1 MTRCTS
7 ALVATAILALAGMP
21 NVADN
26 THGSAAT
33 CSSQVVAGVEIDTC
47 VADPTAPLPTLDEL
61 RDFIA
66 LSLNPT
72 AAPRELH
79 VLAELPRRG
88 IGKVDRRAL
97 RERYSDVTN
106 P

>member
-33 CSSQVVAGVEIDTC
+33 CSSQVVAGVEIDNC
-47 VADPTAPLPTLDEL
+47 VAGPEAPVYGD
-61 RDFIA
+61 
-66 LSLNPT
+66 
-72 AAPRELH
+72 APRLGLELG
-79 VLAELPRRG
+79 VGAGLG
-88 IGKVDRRAL
+88 
-97 RERYSDVTN
+97 
-106 P
+106 